1 MPTYVYIHRERK
13 FVFLGRQMIVGSRRV
28 LFQQTCPS
36 MYVYNKKKA
45 RPGEAERDA
54 EQGRQN
60 KTSEQDERMGQA
72 ELDRHNG
79 TGRTRYPD
87 QDRAEHDIRIETG
100 RTGQAEWY
108 KQTRI
113 SRVVGKVTFAPL
125 QSHITSY
132 FL

>member
-1 MPTYVYIHRERK
+1 
-13 FVFLGRQMIVGSRRV
+13 
-28 LFQQTCPS
+28 

-45 RPGEAERDA
+45 RPGEA

-87 QDRAEHDIRIETG
+87 RDRAEHDIRIGTG
-100 RTGQAEWY
+100 RTRQAEWDR
-108 KQTRI
+108 QNGSGR
-113 SRVVGKVTFAPL
+113 RG
-125 QSHITSY
+125 
-132 FL
+132 